1 MAKIRLTIPNL
12 EDAIKKIGK
21 FRLEKIAEVVNELDR
36 TALMVE
42 SGAKRNLT
50 NNGSVDTGR
59 LRSSV
64 VRQEYGRF
72 NRTVGT
78 NVEYAAGLEFGTAP
92 HVIRPK
98 NGKALKTPYGYFKKV
113 NHPGNRAKPF
123 LFPAAEA
130 ERQNFIN
137 NLKRILST
145 T

>member
-1 MAKIRLTIPNL
+1 MAKIKLTIPNL
-12 EDAIKKIGK
+12 EREIKKIGA
-21 FRLEKIAEVVNELDR
+21 FRIQKIGEVVQELDR

-50 NNGSVDTGR
+50 QNKSVDTGR

-64 VRQEYGRF
+64 VRQEYGKF

-78 NVEYAAGLEFGTAP
+78 NVEYAAGVEFGTVP
-92 HVIRPK
+92 HVIRAK
-98 NGKALKTPYGYFKKV
+98 GKALKTPYGFFKQV
-113 NHPGNRAKPF
+113 NHPGSQAKPF

-145 T
+145 P